1 MQGASTRAWMIGAA
15 AGVVCGIITAG
26 SGFLTIIPCCGCLF
40 QFANA
45 LIPGLGGA
53 LSGGLAA
60 GMAPWAELEEGKS
73 APMEGAL
80 LGLRAGGLAS
90 ILASGIGLLVSMGWP
105 ILSAVIAALTT
116 DDVMGAIM
124 SALLL
129 LGMSLLWGAMFALAG
144 AIGGTV
150 LGVGAGAVAGV
161 VLAPKR

>member
-1 MQGASTRAWMIGAA
+1 
-15 AGVVCGIITAG
+15 
-26 SGFLTIIPCCGCLF
+26 
-40 QFANA
+40 
-45 LIPGLGGA
+45 
-53 LSGGLAA
+53 
-60 GMAPWAELEEGKS
+60 MAPWAELEEGKS